1 MKKTALVCM
10 LLSIAA
16 LNAKAENNLS
26 NQQPLAADEAY
37 VLIDL
42 GARGTLRQ
50 YVTALNFKNKY
61 ASAELSVSEGGG
73 MQLVK
78 VKAGTYIP
86 DTFVT
91 HSQHRKSLRK
101 RAKGIYVEPGSI
113 TYIGN
118 WKVSYGQSFMV
129 NNTTYSTEKTSLGV
143 HYNVGHLQSFA
154 AKNQWVTNYPLR
166 VSHMNGKRVAS
177 DWQALQ
183 GS

>member
-1 MKKTALVCM
+1 MKKMAIACI
-10 LLSIAA
+10 LLSMTS
-16 LNAKAENNLS
+16 LSTNAES
-26 NQQPLAADEAY
+26 NPSSQEPLAADEAY

-50 YVTALNFKNKY
+50 YVTALNFKNKQT
-61 ASAELSVSEGGG
+61 SIELSVSEGGG

-86 DTFVT
+86 DTFAT
-91 HSQHRKSLRK
+91 HSQHRKSLRH
-101 RAKGIYVEPGSI
+101 RAKGIYVEPGSV

-118 WKVSYGQSFMV
+118 WKLRYGQSFMV
-129 NNTTYSTEKTSLGV
+129 NNTTYSTEKSSLGV

-154 AKNQWVTNYPLR
+154 TKNQWVTNYPLR

-177 DWQALQ
+177 NWQVLR